1 MIGDY
6 VRTREKA
13 QQEGGAYICVRV
25 TSKRTN
31 IFVAVEMFYLRI
43 SHILPNELSVVV
55 VPIHWRASVHEV
67 FLLDLSFCWGCLTI
81 FLNEHFRE
89 RNHSK

>member
-6 VRTREKA
+6 VRTRQKA
-13 QQEGGAYICVRV
+13 QQEGGAYVCVRV

-31 IFVAVEMFYLRI
+31 IFVAVELFYAFRTYYLTNC
-43 SHILPNELSVVV
+43 L
-55 VPIHWRASVHEV
+55 WAW
-67 FLLDLSFCWGCLTI
+67 FLLTGVLLCMRSSSWI
-81 FLNEHFRE
+81 FLLVDFFLNKHFRE